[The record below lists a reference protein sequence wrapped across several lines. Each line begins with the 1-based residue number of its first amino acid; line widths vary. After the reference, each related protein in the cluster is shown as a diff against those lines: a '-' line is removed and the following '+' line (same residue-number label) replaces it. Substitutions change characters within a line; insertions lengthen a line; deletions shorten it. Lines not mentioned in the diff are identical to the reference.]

1 MRAYIFK
8 RLLVFI
14 PMFFGITF
22 ITFAFIHLAPGNFLD
37 TLKLNPQIS
46 PEVIKDYEQ
55 KLHLNRPLFEQY
67 FFWVKNIL
75 KGDMGYSF
83 AYRAPV
89 SKVIASRAL
98 NTLILSST
106 AVFFTWILVVPLGVL
121 AALWRGALFDK
132 ALSLVTA
139 IGVAAPS
146 FFLAFLFLSAAA
158 AFGGLPLGGMH
169 AVNYDTFAFVGKIS
183 DIARHLV
190 IPALVLTIPAVCV
203 LQKIMRANM
212 LEAMGSPYILAAR
225 SRGLS
230 PVRIIFVHAFRSAL
244 NPMITIFGY
253 QLGDL
258 LSGAALVEIVTGW
271 PGLGIVTL
279 DAVRSQDIYLV
290 MGTVVIGSVMLI
302 AGNLFADILLA
313 VFDPRIR
320 RGAWE

>member
-1 MRAYIFK
+1 MRRYILK
-8 RLLVFI
+8 RFLLFI

-46 PEVIKDYEQ
+46 PEIIKDYEQ
-55 KLHLNRPLFEQY
+55 KLHLNRPLLEQY

-75 KGDMGYSF
+75 HGDMGYSF

-89 SKVIASRAL
+89 LKVIASRAL
-98 NTLILSST
+98 NTLILSLT
-106 AVFFTWILVVPLGVL
+106 AVFFTWVIVIPLGVL
-121 AALWRGALFDK
+121 AAFWRGSFFDK
-132 ALSLVTA
+132 AVSFAAAV
-139 IGVAAPS
+139 GVATPS

-158 AFGGLPLGGMH
+158 VFGGLPLGGMH
-169 AVNYDTFAFVGKIS
+169 SVNYDMLNFSGKIF

-190 IPALVLTIPAVCV
+190 IPAFVLTIPAVAV

-212 LEAMGSPYILAAR
+212 LETMGSPYILAAR

-230 PVRIIFVHAFRSAL
+230 AIRIIFVHALRNAL

-253 QLGDL
+253 QFGDL

-271 PGLGIVTL
+271 PGLGVVTL

-290 MGTVVIGSVMLI
+290 MGTVVIGSLMLI
-302 AGNLFADILLA
+302 AGNLLADILLA
-313 VFDPRIR
+313 VFDPRIKH
-320 RGAWE
+320 GILE